1 MQKPSLLASVS
12 KLAMAGE
19 SAGFSVEQMIELLNA
34 GVSIEALLQMIA
46 WRLDAGIEK
55 PETKSGAARWMM

>member
-19 SAGFSVEQMIELLNA
+19 SAGLSVEEMIELLNA
-34 GVSIEALLQMIA
+34 GVSI
-46 WRLDAGIEK
+46 
-55 PETKSGAARWMM
+55 

>member
-1 MQKPSLLASVS
+1 MLASVS

-46 WRLDAGIEK
+46 WRLDAGIGK
-55 PETKSGAARWMM
+55 AETKSSAARWMM